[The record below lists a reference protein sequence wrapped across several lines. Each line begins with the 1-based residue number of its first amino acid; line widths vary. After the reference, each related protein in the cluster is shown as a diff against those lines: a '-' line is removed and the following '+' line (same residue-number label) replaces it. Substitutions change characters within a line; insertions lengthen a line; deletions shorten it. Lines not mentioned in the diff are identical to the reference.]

1 MGLLRPGKTADPITV
16 LCQIHVFYFQMN
28 WQAWNML
35 MDPFPKP
42 EFLGDYQSPTN
53 VMVTLSSGMV
63 RQGLGDCQAG
73 PIMGRNG

>member
-1 MGLLRPGKTADPITV
+1 
-16 LCQIHVFYFQMN
+16 
-28 WQAWNML
+28 